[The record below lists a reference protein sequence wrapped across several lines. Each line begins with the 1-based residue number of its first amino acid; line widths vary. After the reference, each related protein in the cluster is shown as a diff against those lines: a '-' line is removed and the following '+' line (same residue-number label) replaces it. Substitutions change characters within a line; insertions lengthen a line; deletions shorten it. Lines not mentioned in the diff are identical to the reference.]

1 MLNVRSATGAGLQSR
16 SKKFAKMLQIHGES
30 RQDWIQNTPV
40 PVFCPRGLV
49 SAQKTGDRGVL
60 AAADI
65 FLFED
70 FRLDQ
75 RGEGLSRR
83 DERGVFVPV
92 AIGPRTLD
100 VLAALVERPGELVLK
115 EEIMAAVWGRTV
127 VENANLTVQIS
138 ALRRML
144 DQGRSEGSCI
154 QTVAA
159 RGYRF
164 AAPVTRVECHA
175 RPSMLSR
182 EVIDELPEEREAG
195 AALRRDRT
203 RLAIIAAAVA
213 AALSIAIVAWWVW
226 PAPHSP
232 IANPPGAA
240 SPPTLVAPRLSIVV
254 LPFANLSNDPDQ
266 QYFADGISED
276 LTTDLSRI
284 ADMLVISR
292 NTAFTYRNK
301 PIDGKQISRELG
313 VRYLVEGSVQ
323 RSADRVRVT
332 AQLIDAETHAH
343 LWADRFDRDVRD
355 LFVVQNEITRRIA
368 AALHQELVDT
378 EAARPTEHPD
388 ALDYVLRARAAW
400 NRPPTREKWAETIS
414 HLEHALAI
422 DPGYVAAQGWLAS
435 ALAARVLDQMS
446 DSADADTARAERLAE
461 QALAAAP
468 RSPLAH
474 YAKGHVLRA
483 RACPSRL
490 SPNTRRCSR
499 SIVTGCLR

>member
-40 PVFCPRGLV
+40 PVFCPKGLV
-49 SAQKTGDRGVL
+49 LAQKTGDRGVL

-92 AIGPRTLD
+92 AIGPRTVD

-175 RPSMLSR
+175 
-182 EVIDELPEEREAG
+182 
-195 AALRRDRT
+195 
-203 RLAIIAAAVA
+203 
-213 AALSIAIVAWWVW
+213 
-226 PAPHSP
+226 
-232 IANPPGAA
+232 
-240 SPPTLVAPRLSIVV
+240 
-254 LPFANLSNDPDQ
+254 
-266 QYFADGISED
+266 
-276 LTTDLSRI
+276 
-284 ADMLVISR
+284 
-292 NTAFTYRNK
+292 
-301 PIDGKQISRELG
+301 
-313 VRYLVEGSVQ
+313 
-323 RSADRVRVT
+323 
-332 AQLIDAETHAH
+332 
-343 LWADRFDRDVRD
+343 
-355 LFVVQNEITRRIA
+355 
-368 AALHQELVDT
+368 
-378 EAARPTEHPD
+378 
-388 ALDYVLRARAAW
+388 
-400 NRPPTREKWAETIS
+400 
-414 HLEHALAI
+414 
-422 DPGYVAAQGWLAS
+422 
-435 ALAARVLDQMS
+435 
-446 DSADADTARAERLAE
+446 
-461 QALAAAP
+461 
-468 RSPLAH
+468 
-474 YAKGHVLRA
+474 
-483 RACPSRL
+483 
-490 SPNTRRCSR
+490 
-499 SIVTGCLR
+499 